1 MMSWRQGWPRSFL
14 LPAGPIL
21 GAGYVLIE
29 GPWLK
34 MPAST
39 LQFYLYAIYFVGI
52 LLAWRFH
59 VSRVAGAL
67 TLFVLAYRAVEFFS
81 GGHIPSSGPGLT
93 ALEAVSLLVPLNLW
107 LLACS
112 TEKGFALAAWA
123 PKLILLFFE
132 SVFVAVICRP
142 HPAPGA
148 ELFHGAL
155 LNRSWFAWT
164 RIPQLSLLAIA
175 IVIGA
180 LVVRFARTRH
190 PVDASFAWG
199 LVAFSIAIGSGGSG
213 RVSTGLLAL
222 ACLILV
228 VSVLENSY
236 RIAYYD
242 ELTGIPGRRAF
253 NEALLQLQNP
263 YSIAV
268 ADIDHFKSF
277 NDTYGHETGDDVL
290 RMVAKKLE
298 GVSGGGKAFRV
309 GGEEFTILFPGKSAH
324 VAYEHLELLR
334 AGIESAEFRLRGSDR
349 RAQPRG
355 PERRRPAAKR
365 KRSGAAA
372 RQPADA
378 AGDSVLSVT
387 ISIGLA
393 DAKVQSARPQDVIAA
408 ADQALYRAKEGGR
421 NRVEVAGGSTKPART
436 PRRKK
441 ASANIA

>member
-1 MMSWRQGWPRSFL
+1 

-21 GAGYVLIE
+21 GAGYVLAE

-34 MPAST
+34 IPVSS
-39 LQFYLYAIYFVGI
+39 LNFYLYAIYLVGI

-67 TLFVLAYRAVEFFS
+67 TLFVLAHRAVEFFG
-81 GGHIPSSGPGLT
+81 GGHLPASGPGLT
-93 ALEAVSLLVPLNLW
+93 ALEVVSFLVPLNLL

-112 TEKGFALAAWA
+112 TEKGFALASWG

-164 RIPQLSLLAIA
+164 RVPQLSLLAIA
-175 IVIGA
+175 LVVAA
-180 LVVRFARTRH
+180 LVVRFTQTRH
-190 PVDASFAWG
+190 PVDASFTWS
-199 LVAFSIAIGSGGSG
+199 LVAFSIAIGGGGVG
-213 RVSTGLLAL
+213 RVATGLLAL
-222 ACLILV
+222 ACLILA

-242 ELTGIPGRRAF
+242 ELTGVPGRRAF
-253 NEALLQLQNP
+253 NEALLRLQSP

-268 ADIDHFKSF
+268 VDIDHFKSF

-290 RMVAKKLE
+290 RMVARKLA
-298 GVSGGGKAFRV
+298 GVSGGGEAFRV
-309 GGEEFTILFPGKSAH
+309 GGEEFSILFRGKSASA
-324 VAYEHLELLR
+324 VYEHLELLR
-334 AGIESAEFRLRGSDR
+334 AGIEIAEFRLRGSDR
-349 RAQPRG
+349 RAEPRG
-355 PERRRPAAKR
+355 PERRRPVTKR
-365 KRSGAAA
+365 KRGSGVA
-372 RQPADA
+372 RVHADDA
-378 AGDSVLSVT
+378 KAIVLSVT
-387 ISIGLA
+387 VSMGLA
-393 DAKVQSARPQDVIAA
+393 EPKAQATRPQDVIVA

-421 NRVEVAGGSTKPART
+421 NRIEMADGSTKPART
-436 PRRKK
+436 QRRKK